1 MAGKNKEAGR
11 ARPAPPS
18 PSQWRWEPKEIL
30 LLIFNLVRFW
40 EVVLVFSCWP
50 RHPFCSPP
58 AFLSW
63 LLLGLVVR
71 RKSSW
76 GFLENECWLP
86 FSQLNT
92 RRLTLLKTSTSA
104 SGLGQRERGE
114 GKKGKKKSALLHF
127 KSSTSNLG
135 FFGINSWS
143 FGSRADESWQLS
155 IDGLS
160 SGRHADITKD
170 RRGNGK
176 KRRLSQGGEA
186 CTWWLGNFT
195 GP

>member
-1 MAGKNKEAGR
+1 MWWGSWAKWDPFKTRELGQRCGKTAFTTSFHITLKFSPNKSDIWLWCTQHKHQTMAGKNKEAGR
-11 ARPAPPS
+11 AWCAPPS
-18 PSQWRWEPKEIL
+18 PSQRRWEPKEIL

-114 GKKGKKKSALLHF
+114 GKKKARKKALYYIS
-127 KSSTSNLG
+127 KVQT
-135 FFGINSWS
+135 
-143 FGSRADESWQLS
+143 Q
-155 IDGLS
+155 
-160 SGRHADITKD
+160 
-170 RRGNGK
+170 
-176 KRRLSQGGEA
+176 
-186 CTWWLGNFT
+186 TWAFLA
-195 GP
+195 